1 MADTTELNQI
11 KYNLVLEL
19 VNKFL
24 LNMNKPI
31 IIELE
36 QFINIVRQ
44 DVITEANYK
53 AVEEMEPSI
62 LKHFDKAKSGYYQ
75 KKRAGDNYPVN
86 FLRGILRQINHELIH
101 KEKDISMII
110 DGFKYRRTHM
120 IYNISKKRYSFII
133 KIAGLCKKYFIYN
146 YYI

>member
-31 IIELE
+31 ITELE

-53 AVEEMEPSI
+53 VVEDMEPSI

-86 FLRGILRQINHELIH
+86 FLRGLLRQINYKLEH
-101 KEKDISMII
+101 KEEDK
-110 DGFKYRRTHM
+110 T
-120 IYNISKKRYSFII
+120 I
-133 KIAGLCKKYFIYN
+133 KINNQSYRQKIIY
-146 YYI
+146 YSIQK